1 MGCLIFCLIE
11 IFFNFK
17 RLPIPEDA
25 RSLAIPLT
33 PRQSALFGVIEIS
46 KAFSDLDLKKLFPI
60 SFSLFL
66 SSTIPALSSDKF
78 NSLSEQSA
86 SRLYSSYFSN
96 F

>member
-46 KAFSDLDLKKLFPI
+46 KAFSDLDLKNF
-60 SFSLFL
+60 FLFL
-66 SSTIPALSSDKF
+66 F
-78 NSLSEQSA
+78 
-86 SRLYSSYFSN
+86 LYF
-96 F
+96 